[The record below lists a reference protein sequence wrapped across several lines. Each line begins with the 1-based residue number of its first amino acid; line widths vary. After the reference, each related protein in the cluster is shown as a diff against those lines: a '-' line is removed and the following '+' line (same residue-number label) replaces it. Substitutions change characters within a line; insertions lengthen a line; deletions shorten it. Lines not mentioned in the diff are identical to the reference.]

1 MALQVSCSALTQ
13 WSLTL
18 TLTSAPYPQR
28 VSSSHGKSSSE
39 SRSFFLPLLPDPN
52 PPLGYCLPSS
62 LAGVQRHA
70 MPRPAFACPAH
81 VVLCVRIQSSALC
94 AVCCVL
100 CVCVPLLCCCAL
112 RCGTLLRRLWF
123 ALVQSIPVGAKQ
135 SNLAHNYR
143 PFCPATT

>member
-1 MALQVSCSALTQ
+1 
-13 WSLTL
+13 

-52 PPLGYCLPSS
+52 PPLGYCLTSS

-81 VVLCVRIQSSALC
+81 
-94 AVCCVL
+94 
-100 CVCVPLLCCCAL
+100 CVCVCASALLLCFAL
-112 RCGTLLRRLWF
+112 RHF
-123 ALVQSIPVGAKQ
+123 ASSSLVRSGPIHSCWSKAIQPSP
-135 SNLAHNYR
+135 
-143 PFCPATT
+143 

>member
-70 MPRPAFACPAH
+70 MPRPAFACPAN
-81 VVLCVRIQSSALC
+81 VVLVCASAL
-94 AVCCVL
+94 
-100 CVCVPLLCCCAL
+100 LLCFAL
-112 RCGTLLRRLWF
+112 RHF
-123 ALVQSIPVGAKQ
+123 ASSSLVRSGPIHSCWSKAIQPSP
-135 SNLAHNYR
+135 
-143 PFCPATT
+143 

>member
-81 VVLCVRIQSSALC
+81 VVLCVR
-94 AVCCVL
+94 
-100 CVCVPLLCCCAL
+100 LCCCAL
-112 RCGTLLRRLWF
+112 RCCTLLRRLWF